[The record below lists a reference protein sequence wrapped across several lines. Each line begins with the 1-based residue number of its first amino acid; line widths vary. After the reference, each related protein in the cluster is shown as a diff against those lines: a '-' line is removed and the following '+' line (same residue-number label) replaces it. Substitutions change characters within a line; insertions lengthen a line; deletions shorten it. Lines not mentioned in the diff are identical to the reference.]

1 MPNIASVLKDEIAR
15 VARKEVSAEVKTL
28 RKLSAQHRSSIATLR
43 RQIAELEK
51 RVRTLAKA
59 AGRASPMPKA
69 SAPSEGGV
77 ARRFSASR
85 LAAHRT
91 KLGLSAAGY
100 GALVGVS
107 GATIYNWE
115 QGKGRPGK
123 DKLEALA
130 AVRQMRKADVQQL
143 AAGT

>member
-1 MPNIASVLKDEIAR
+1 M
-15 VARKEVSAEVKTL
+15 SAEVKTL
-28 RKLSAQHRSSIATLR
+28 RKLSAQHRSSIAALR
-43 RQIAELEK
+43 REVAGLEK
-51 RVRTLAKA
+51 LVRTLAKTGGRSPATTSA
-59 AGRASPMPKA
+59 ATE
-69 SAPSEGGV
+69 SAV

-91 KLGLSAAGY
+91 KLGLSAATY

-130 AVRQMRKADVQQL
+130 PARQLSKAEAVQRASPSTV
-143 AAGT
+143 